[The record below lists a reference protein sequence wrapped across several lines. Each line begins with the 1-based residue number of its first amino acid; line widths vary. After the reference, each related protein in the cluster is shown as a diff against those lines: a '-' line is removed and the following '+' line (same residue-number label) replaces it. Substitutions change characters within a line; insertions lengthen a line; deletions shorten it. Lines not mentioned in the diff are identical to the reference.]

1 MKLQNLDPG
10 CFDSI
15 FFNRKLRFQCL
26 KSGLKK
32 AGLFVQQALPVDL
45 SSSGIRSHGSGAF
58 HGTSA
63 FDPCCP
69 GSSSRTA
76 LYGHQAGAGPSQA
89 LAMDGYGSG
98 MVAQPQPPPQ
108 ASLSSC
114 RHYMH
119 SPCEYCCTD
128 CPGSR
133 EHPARLHSS

>member
-1 MKLQNLDPG
+1 MSEELLEKD
-10 CFDSI
+10 
-15 FFNRKLRFQCL
+15 
-26 KSGLKK
+26 
-32 AGLFVQQALPVDL
+32 GLFTQQALPVDL

-76 LYGHQAGAGPSQA
+76 IYGHQAGAGPSQSITI
-89 LAMDGYGSG
+89 DGYGSS
-98 MVAQPQPPPQ
+98 MVAQPQPQPPPQ

-119 SPCEYCCTD
+119 SPCKY
-128 CPGSR
+128 
-133 EHPARLHSS
+133 